1 MSNFVYS
8 VQMTRIS
15 TYILFLSLFLFAA
28 CDSAK
33 KEFET
38 LKEDEILLDVNTEEY
53 SLNEKVLGKTAFDI
67 MLNVDLLI
75 EPLDN
80 ELKEIRRVEQEEALR
95 KGVPADESNARLHI
109 DENLSYDVFY
119 KVMATLGFNGY
130 VSIQYVIGSNF
141 REPLDMNLPE
151 RSLYPFS
158 DEDINPYSCQRAK
171 KRRQMDKLSVMT
183 PQEFKRII
191 TDEKFLYRRTNR
203 RIKDTELLVK
213 CAQKFIDLSL
223 AIKSNGNGVSY
234 VVSLNE
240 SGLIDGAK
248 FYTYENIDDVW
259 KFIED
264 IRLRRELQDK
274 EDRDLIFVVLEK
286 DMMVKNLAPVAK
298 KLKTY
303 GYKIRLYLDLE

>member
-1 MSNFVYS
+1 
-8 VQMTRIS
+8 MTRF
-15 TYILFLSLFLFAA
+15 TNYFLCLFLFLLVA

-33 KEFET
+33 KDFMT
-38 LKEDEILLDVNTEEY
+38 PKQGGIVIDVNTEEY
-53 SLNEKVLGKTAFDI
+53 SLNGTVIGKTATDI
-67 MLNVDLLI
+67 SNSDDLLI

-95 KGVPADESNARLHI
+95 KGIPADESNARLHI

-119 KVMATLGFNGY
+119 KVIATMGFSGY

-151 RSLYPFS
+151 RSSYPFS

-213 CAQKFIDLSL
+213 CAQKFIDFSL
-223 AIKSNGNGVSY
+223 TIRSNGDCLSY
-234 VVSLNE
+234 EVSLNE
-240 SGLIDGAK
+240 SGLIDGEK
-248 FYTYENIDDVW
+248 LYTYENIDDVW

-274 EDRDLIFVVLEK
+274 EDSDQIFVSFKKDVL
-286 DMMVKNLAPVAK
+286 VKNFAPIVK

-303 GYKIRLYLDLE
+303 GYKVYLAHLG

>member
-1 MSNFVYS
+1 
-8 VQMTRIS
+8 
-15 TYILFLSLFLFAA
+15 
-28 CDSAK
+28 
-33 KEFET
+33 
-38 LKEDEILLDVNTEEY
+38 
-53 SLNEKVLGKTAFDI
+53 
-67 MLNVDLLI
+67 
-75 EPLDN
+75 
-80 ELKEIRRVEQEEALR
+80 
-95 KGVPADESNARLHI
+95 
-109 DENLSYDVFY
+109 
-119 KVMATLGFNGY
+119 MATIGFNGY

-203 RIKDTELLVK
+203 RIKDTELLIK
-213 CAQKFIDLSL
+213 CAQKFIDFRLT
-223 AIKSNGNGVSY
+223 IRSNGKGFSY
-234 VVSLNE
+234 EVSLNE
-240 SGLIDGAK
+240 SGVIDAEK

-264 IRLRRELQDK
+264 IRLRRKLQDK
-274 EDRDLIFVVLEK
+274 EDCDQIFVVLENN
-286 DMMVKNLAPVAK
+286 MLVKNLAPVVK

-303 GYKIRLYLDLE
+303 GYKVYLAHLG

>member
-1 MSNFVYS
+1 
-8 VQMTRIS
+8 MTRF
-15 TYILFLSLFLFAA
+15 TNYFLCLFLLFLVA

-33 KEFET
+33 KDFMT
-38 LKEDEILLDVNTEEY
+38 PKQGGIVIDVNNDEY
-53 SLNEKVLGKTAFDI
+53 SLNGTVIGKTDTDI
-67 MLNVDLLI
+67 SNSDDLLI
-75 EPLDN
+75 KPLDN
-80 ELKEIRRVEQEEALR
+80 ELKKIRRVEQKEALR
-95 KGVPADESNARLHI
+95 KGIPADELSNARFHF
-109 DENLSYDVFY
+109 DENVSYDVFY
-119 KVMATLGFNGY
+119 KVLSTMGFSGY

-151 RSLYPFS
+151 RSSLSFS
-158 DEDINPYSCQRAK
+158 DEGINLFSCQRAK

-240 SGLIDGAK
+240 SGLIDGEK
-248 FYTYENIDDVW
+248 LYTYENIDDVW

-274 EDRDLIFVVLEK
+274 EDSDQIFVSFKKDVL
-286 DMMVKNLAPVAK
+286 VKNFASIVK